1 MALSMEEL
9 FGFTVM
15 LLLYLLSSI
24 MGSGFMLSI
33 HSIILIVSAIVSG
46 MLGGMIG
53 VNI

>member
-1 MALSMEEL
+1 MALCMVEP

-33 HSIILIVSAIVSG
+33 HSVILIISAIASG